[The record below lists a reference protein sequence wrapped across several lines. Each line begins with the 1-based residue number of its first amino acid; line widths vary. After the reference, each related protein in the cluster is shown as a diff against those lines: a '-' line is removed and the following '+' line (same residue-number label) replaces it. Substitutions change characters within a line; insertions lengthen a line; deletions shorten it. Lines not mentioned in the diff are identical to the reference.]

1 MSIQEFIQFFLSV
14 CGGVSII
21 GGAAAVIFKW
31 IAPAFRLNKR
41 VEILEDHDKRDFEE
55 LKRIADRDALI
66 LKTLSTML
74 DAQIN
79 GANVDMLKKTQKEL
93 TDYLA
98 KTTTRNQH

>member
-1 MSIQEFIQFFLSV
+1 MSISEFVQMFLSI
-14 CGGVSII
+14 CGGVSIV

-41 VEILEDHDKRDFEE
+41 VEILEDHDRRDYEE

-79 GANVDMLKKTQKEL
+79 GANIDTLKKTQKEL

-98 KTTTRNQH
+98 KTTTSNQH